1 MGEKQKETRKS
12 TLKNFQSSMAS
23 AQAQVCPVVGTTTT
37 VLPPHHPAY
46 NTSDPEARCP
56 VTNAKVA
63 HHDKEIIHNHPT
75 DPSIPAEDQKAMDAS
90 ECPALK
96 GANSK
101 DAVTDATCPVVGPVS
116 AYLPPTHPTLEDH
129 KQKVHTHPAVA
140 KDAPIGQCPV
150 AKNMLN

>member
-1 MGEKQKETRKS
+1 
-12 TLKNFQSSMAS
+12 MAS

-63 HHDKEIIHNHPT
+63 HHDKDIIHNHPT

-101 DAVTDATCPVVGPVS
+101 DAVTDATCPV
-116 AYLPPTHPTLEDH
+116 
-129 KQKVHTHPAVA
+129 
-140 KDAPIGQCPV
+140 
-150 AKNMLN
+150 